1 MRPARVFSSS
11 WGQLESGGTNI
22 GDLAV
27 FEAQRDQ
34 LAGRCELG
42 VMSSDPRSTRAAG
55 CIPFGTATGRVS
67 ALVRGV
73 LWSDAVLVG
82 GGELAQDVSS
92 LLYTPFNL
100 LPLVLARLFGRP
112 SYGWLIGVGQEG
124 ELRPWTPPA
133 LRRWLSGCRGVS
145 VRDAASG
152 RTLLGLGLR
161 RDRVLRAADSA
172 FCLCDGWEPG
182 PRDSMLLGAAPRD
195 VSNRTGRLLPLEVRR
210 KLRMASPSGDG
221 GARRWAELLDS
232 HLERHGGRV
241 LLLPFHTGPLS
252 NSDDAMCRRVAGLM
266 TSGDRADILDS
277 HDLKSFIGAMSRC
290 RVVVTAPLHGAILSV
305 VAGAVPVSVPY
316 SSKCTRFMMEAG
328 LGALAGDDPGGAL
341 EDAWTGTAG
350 IWEELAPRRSELRRM
365 ALLNT
370 RFFEGLFPGLL
381 APADRAG
388 PYSGTAGGGAHRAQ
402 RH

>member
-1 MRPARVFSSS
+1 
-11 WGQLESGGTNI
+11 
-22 GDLAV
+22 
-27 FEAQRDQ
+27 
-34 LAGRCELG
+34 
-42 VMSSDPRSTRAAG
+42 
-55 CIPFGTATGRVS
+55 
-67 ALVRGV
+67 VRGV

-252 NSDDAMCRRVAGLM
+252 NSDDAMCRRVAGLI

-370 RFFEGLFPGLL
+370 RFVEGLFPGLL